1 MRPLAR
7 GGAVEAMATRFR
19 VGNGFDFHPLEAGR
33 RLVLGGVEIKHSKG
47 LRGHSDADV
56 VAHALANAILGALGE
71 GDLGR
76 HFPDNDP
83 RYKDADSIVLLV
95 EVWKLASDRAWR
107 LGNADLTIFAQEPK
121 LKPYLDAMRERLAG
135 ALGADQSRVN
145 VKASSPEGIGALGR
159 GDGMAASA
167 IVMLEA
173 D

>member
-1 MRPLAR
+1 
-7 GGAVEAMATRFR
+7 MATRYR

-33 RLVLGGVEIKHSKG
+33 RLVLGGVEIKHDQG

-56 VAHALANAILGALGE
+56 AAHALANAILGAIGA

-76 HFPDNDP
+76 HFADSDP
-83 RYKDADSIVLLV
+83 RYKDASSIALL
-95 EVWKLASDRAWR
+95 EAVWKLAGGQGWW
-107 LGNADLTIFAQEPK
+107 LGNADLTIFAERPK
-121 LKPYLDAMRERLAG
+121 LKPYLDAMREQLA
-135 ALGADQSRVN
+135 AAIGADQSRVN

-159 GDGMAASA
+159 GDGMAAAA

>member
-1 MRPLAR
+1 
-7 GGAVEAMATRFR
+7 MATRFR

-33 RLVLGGVEIKHSKG
+33 RLVLGGVEIKHAKG

-56 VAHALANAILGALGE
+56 AAHALANAILGAIGA

-76 HFPDNDP
+76 HFADTDP
-83 RYKDADSIVLLV
+83 RYKDADSIAILAA
-95 EVWKLASDRAWR
+95 VWKLASDRQWR
-107 LGNADLTIFAQEPK
+107 LGNADLTIFAEAPK
-121 LKPYLDAMRERLAG
+121 LKPFLDAMRERLAA

-159 GDGMAASA
+159 GEGMAAAA

>member
-1 MRPLAR
+1 
-7 GGAVEAMATRFR
+7 MAPRFR

-56 VAHALANAILGALGE
+56 AAHALANAILGAISA

-83 RYKDADSIVLLV
+83 KYKDADSIALLV
-95 EVWKLASDRAWR
+95 AVWKLASGQGWR
-107 LGNADLTIFAQEPK
+107 LGNADLTIFAEAPK

-145 VKASSPEGIGALGR
+145 VKAASPEGIGALGR
-159 GDGMAASA
+159 GEGMAAAA

>member
-1 MRPLAR
+1 
-7 GGAVEAMATRFR
+7 MATRYR

-33 RLVLGGVEIKHSKG
+33 RLVLGGVEIKYRMG

-56 VAHALANAILGALGE
+56 AAHALANAILGAIGA

-83 RYKDADSIVLLV
+83 KYKNADSIALLST
-95 EVWKLASDRAWR
+95 VWKLASDQGWQ
-107 LGNADLTIFAQEPK
+107 LGNADLTIFAEQPK
-121 LKPYLDAMRERLAG
+121 LKPHLDAMRERLAS
-135 ALGADQSRVN
+135 ALGSDQSRIN
-145 VKASSPEGIGALGR
+145 VKASSPEGLGALGR
-159 GDGMAASA
+159 SEGMAASA